1 MLCKSR
7 FWVLLIPAAFIIGG
21 VVLYCMTP
29 QKAWWMPPCLFH
41 EFTGLSCP
49 GCGTTR
55 GLHALLHGDIRAAL
69 RYNALTIATL
79 PLLLYAV
86 ATLVWRELTGAKP
99 RSRPLPTWVPWAI
112 AVLIGVYWVVR
123 NIPAYPFTL
132 LAPH

>member
-1 MLCKSR
+1 MLCRSR
-7 FWVLLIPAAFIIGG
+7 YWVLLLPAAFIIGG

-29 QKAWWMPPCLFH
+29 GRAWWVPPCLFH
-41 EFTGLSCP
+41 EFTGLYCP

-69 RYNALTIATL
+69 RYNVMTTVSV
-79 PLLLYAV
+79 PLLIYA
-86 ATLVWRELTGAKP
+86 AGKAVWSELKGIKTP
-99 RSRPLPTWVPWAI
+99 SRALPSWVPWAI
-112 AVLIGVYWVVR
+112 AAAMGLYWILR